1 MPKMDYLKSKKNIAD
16 IMKILIDIFNL
27 AELIGVY
34 FIAREGDIDE
44 NEQQRFFFILF
55 SVGGA
60 LVFKSLFV
68 HPILTFLFSMIV
80 ESVELILYLTILST
94 TTSLLVV
101 VIFFFLLEIMF
112 HLISLICLKD
122 NGDKDR
128 FTNCAE
134 DCCTLPV
141 RIVSYGL
148 LFETQIFFLFLDTSS
163 PFRGT
168 YYEMLMILSTCFG
181 LSAIKEVA
189 RRCCSTD
196 ENDDEDDIDLEVI
209 WQGILRLFIVIEAP
223 IVMLTGVVYASQ
235 SLTDRSSLKTY
246 DFAIYIITLIT
257 YGSALVALVFSLLCS
272 LYLCAGTLLQ
282 STIDC
287 FSRSK

>member
-1 MPKMDYLKSKKNIAD
+1 
-16 IMKILIDIFNL
+16 
-27 AELIGVY
+27 
-34 FIAREGDIDE
+34 
-44 NEQQRFFFILF
+44 
-55 SVGGA
+55 
-60 LVFKSLFV
+60 
-68 HPILTFLFSMIV
+68 
-80 ESVELILYLTILST
+80 
-94 TTSLLVV
+94 
-101 VIFFFLLEIMF
+101 MF
-112 HLISLICLKD
+112 HLISLICLRD

-128 FTNCAE
+128 FTNCTE

-141 RIVSYGL
+141 RVVSYGL
-148 LFETQIFFLFLDTSS
+148 LFETQLFFLFLDTSS

-168 YYEMLMILSTCFG
+168 YYEILMILSTFFG
-181 LSAIKEVA
+181 LSAIEEVA
-189 RRCCSTD
+189 RRCCGMD
-196 ENDDEDDIDLEVI
+196 EDDDEADIDLEVI

-257 YGSALVALVFSLLCS
+257 YGSGLVALFFSLLCS

-282 STIDC
+282 SIIDC